1 MVSEEPGGAIRFT
14 RAGMLRGM
22 HGSNTIMLAFAPFG
36 VVAGIA
42 AQEHGLSLLE
52 AALMSAFVFAG
63 SAQLLVLSTW
73 TVPASVIAATFAAL
87 VINLRFAL
95 MGPVL
100 APWLDRVR
108 GWRLWLSL
116 FLMAD
121 QNWALSVNDLRNG
134 GCDAGYLFGSGVTLW
149 FAWLISS
156 IAGYAVGAALKPA
169 PGHPLFFAA
178 LATFIGMLVL
188 LYRGRGDIFPWVVAA
203 AVALA
208 VARLLPGTPWYIVAG
223 AITGS
228 ALAAWRDIRNGTAPA

>member
-1 MVSEEPGGAIRFT
+1 MV
-14 RAGMLRGM
+14 RGM
-22 HGSNTIMLAFAPFG
+22 HGSNSIMLAFAPFG

-42 AQEHGLSLLE
+42 AQEHGLSVLE

-73 TVPASVIAATFAAL
+73 TMPASVIAATFAAL

-100 APWLDRVR
+100 APWLDRLR

-116 FLMAD
+116 FGMAD
-121 QNWALSVNDLRNG
+121 QNWALSVNELRTG
-134 GCDAGYLFGSGVTLW
+134 GRDAGYLFGSGLTLW
-149 FAWLISS
+149 VAWIISTLAGFAL
-156 IAGYAVGAALKPA
+156 GAALKPA

-188 LYRGRGDIFPWVVAA
+188 LYRGRADILPWIVAA
-203 AVALA
+203 IVALL
-208 VARLLPGTPWYIVAG
+208 VSHFVPGTWYIVAG
-223 AITGS
+223 ALAGS
-228 ALAAWRDIRNGTAPA
+228 AIAAWRDVRDGNAPA